1 MILNCLLIIQHGV
14 IIIVMVNECKKEMVS
29 IDIAS
34 RILKHKKVVVMAFI
48 VIAVISAIV
57 QFSVSV
63 NYNMVDYLPDDA
75 QSTTAMDVMEE
86 EFEGSVPNTRVM
98 IDDVTV
104 QEALQVKE
112 ELAAID
118 GVNDVT
124 WLDDAID
131 IKTPLEI
138 ADKDTVETYYK
149 DDKAIISF
157 SIRDGDEVAIT
168 DRIYELI
175 GEENAMAGEALDTA
189 ISQKMAGSESMYAAA
204 LLVPIIIL
212 ILIVSTTSWLE
223 PVFFLTAIGVSVL
236 INLGTNI
243 FIGEVSFITQSVAPI
258 LQLAVSLDYAIFL
271 LHSFGDYRQKH
282 TDPVEAMQ
290 LAMKKS
296 FPAIAASAATT
307 FFGFMALT
315 FMNFEIGA
323 DLGLNLVK
331 GIVLS
336 FISVM
341 VFLPAL
347 TVMFYKWID
356 KTQHKLLL
364 PNFNKIGSSVVKI
377 RIPVLIL
384 VFLMIVPA
392 FLAQS
397 NTNFTYGVG
406 EQPEQTRVGSDKI
419 KVEETFGKYTPM
431 VLLVPKGNVAKEEE
445 LVEELES
452 FGSVTSVLAYVN
464 TIGSAIP
471 PEYLDE
477 SITDQFY
484 SDNYSRIILHTN
496 AGTEGD
502 KAFSLVESVQ
512 DTAASYYG
520 DDAYS
525 LGESVTLYDMKHIVQ
540 KDNTLVNLLTIIA
553 IAIVLLVTFRS
564 VSIPLVLLLTIQ
576 SAVWINL
583 AIPYFT
589 DSSLVYVGYLIVSTV
604 QLAAT
609 VDYAILLMEAYKEN
623 RKEMSA
629 FRAINKTIDEKIFS
643 IAISASIL
651 SSVGFILWLTSSNP
665 IVGSIGLLLGRGA
678 LLAFIMVICFLP
690 AMLLVFDKVIDKTT
704 WKANFSK
711 K

>member
-1 MILNCLLIIQHGV
+1 
-14 IIIVMVNECKKEMVS
+14 MVS
-29 IDIAS
+29 INIPA
-34 RILKHKKVVVMAFI
+34 RILKHKKAV
-48 VIAVISAIV
+48 VIAFMIVAVLSAIA
-57 QFSVSV
+57 QFFVSV
-63 NYNMVDYLPDDA
+63 NYNMADYLPDDA
-75 QSTTAMDVMEE
+75 QSTTAMEIMEE
-86 EFEGSVPNTRVM
+86 EFEGSVANTRVM
-98 IDDVTV
+98 INDVTV
-104 QEALQVKE
+104 QEALEVKE
-112 ELAAID
+112 KLAAID

-131 IKTPLEI
+131 TKTPLEI
-138 ADKDTVETYYK
+138 ADQDTVETYYK
-149 DDKAIISF
+149 DNKAIISF
-157 SIRDGDEVAIT
+157 SIQEGKEVELT
-168 DRIYELI
+168 NEVYELI

-243 FIGEVSFITQSVAPI
+243 FLGEVSFITQSVAPI

-271 LHSFGDYRQKH
+271 LHSFSEYRQKVA
-282 TDPVEAMQ
+282 DPGKAMQ
-290 LAMKKS
+290 FAIKKS

-323 DLGLNLVK
+323 DLGVNLVK

-347 TVMFYKWID
+347 TLLFYKWID
-356 KTQHKLLL
+356 KTQHKQLL
-364 PNFNKIGSSVVKI
+364 PSFKNIGSRVVKV
-377 RIPVLIL
+377 RVPMLIL
-384 VFLMIVPA
+384 VFIIIVPA

-397 NTNFTYGVG
+397 NTDFTYGTG
-406 EQPEQTRVGSDKI
+406 DQPEDTRAGSDKI
-419 KVEETFGKYTPM
+419 QIENTFGKYTPM
-431 VLLVPKGNVAKEEE
+431 VLLVPKGDVAKEEK
-445 LVEELES
+445 LVEELENLDP
-452 FGSVTSVLAYVN
+452 VTSVLSYVN
-464 TIGSAIP
+464 TVGAVIP
-471 PEYLDE
+471 REYLDQ
-477 SITDQFY
+477 SITEQFY

-502 KAFSLVESVQ
+502 EAFSLVESVQ
-512 DTAASYYG
+512 DKAAAYYG

-525 LGESVTLYDMKHIVQ
+525 LGESVTLYDMKQVVQ
-540 KDNTLVNLLTIIA
+540 KDNKLVNWLTIIA
-553 IAIVLLVTFRS
+553 IAIVLMLTFKS
-564 VSIPLVLLLTIQ
+564 ISIPLVLLLTIQ
-576 SAVWINL
+576 SSVWINL
-583 AIPYFT
+583 AVPYFSN
-589 DSSLVYVGYLIVSTV
+589 SSLVYVGYLIISTV

-623 RKEMSA
+623 RKDMTA
-629 FRAINKTIDEKIFS
+629 LKAIKKTIDEKIFS

-651 SSVGFILWLTSSNP
+651 SSVGFILWITSTNP

-678 LLAFIMVICFLP
+678 LLAFIMVIFLLP
-690 AMLLVFDKVIDKTT
+690 AILLVFDKVIDKTT
-704 WKANFSK
+704 WKAGFYK

>member
-1 MILNCLLIIQHGV
+1 MG
-14 IIIVMVNECKKEMVS
+14 S
-29 IDIAS
+29 IDIAA
-34 RILKHKKVVVMAFI
+34 RILKHKKQIVIAFMI
-48 VIAVISAIV
+48 IAVISAIV
-57 QFSVSV
+57 QSFVSV

-75 QSTTAMDVMEE
+75 QSTTAMEIMEK
-86 EFEGSVPNTRVM
+86 EFEGSIPNTRVM
-98 IDDVTV
+98 INDVTV
-104 QEALQVKE
+104 QEALQVKVN
-112 ELAAID
+112 LAAID
-118 GVNDVT
+118 GVNNVM

-131 IKTPLEI
+131 IKMPLEI

-168 DRIYELI
+168 DAIYELV
-175 GEENAMAGEALDTA
+175 GEENAMSGAALDTA
-189 ISQKMAGSESMYAAA
+189 LAQKMAGSESMYAAA

-212 ILIVSTTSWLE
+212 ILVVSTSSWLE

-271 LHSFGDYRQKH
+271 LHSFSDYRQKLIS
-282 TDPVEAMQ
+282 PEEAMR

-315 FMNFEIGA
+315 FMNFEIGS

-331 GIVLS
+331 GIFLS

-356 KTQHKLLL
+356 KTQHKPLL
-364 PNFNKIGSSVVKI
+364 PSFKKIGNSVVKI
-377 RIPVLIL
+377 RIAVLIL

-392 FLAQS
+392 FLAQN
-397 NTNFTYGVG
+397 NTNFTYGTG
-406 EQPEQTRVGSDKI
+406 DQPEETRAGSDKI
-419 KVEETFGKYTPM
+419 QVEKTFGKYTPM
-431 VLLVPKGNVAKEEE
+431 VLLVPKGDVAKEEE
-445 LVEELES
+445 LVQELETLEP
-452 FGSVTSVLAYVN
+452 VTSVFSYVN
-464 TIGSAIP
+464 IVSSVIP
-471 PEYLDE
+471 PEYLEE
-477 SITDQFY
+477 SITEQFY

-502 KAFSLVESVQ
+502 KAFSLVERVQ
-512 DTAASYYG
+512 ETAAGYYG

-525 LGESVTLYDMKHIVQ
+525 LGESVTLYDMKDVVQ
-540 KDNTLVNLLTIIA
+540 KDNKLVNWLTIIA
-553 IAIVLLVTFRS
+553 IATVLLVTFKS
-564 VSIPLVLLLTIQ
+564 ISIPLVLLLTIQ
-576 SAVWINL
+576 SSVWINL
-583 AIPYFT
+583 SVPYFT
-589 DSSLVYVGYLIVSTV
+589 DSSLIYVGYLIVSTV

-623 RKEMSA
+623 RKEMTA
-629 FRAINKTIDEKIFS
+629 LKAIKKTIDEKIFS

-678 LLAFIMVICFLP
+678 LLAFIMVVFFLP
-690 AMLLVFDKVIDKTT
+690 AMLLVFDKVINKTT
-704 WKANFSK
+704 WKANFYK

>member
-1 MILNCLLIIQHGV
+1 
-14 IIIVMVNECKKEMVS
+14 MVS
-29 IDIAS
+29 IDIAA
-34 RILKHKKVVVMAFI
+34 RIIKHNKIV
-48 VIAVISAIV
+48 VIAFMVIAAISAIS
-57 QFSVSV
+57 QSFVSV

-75 QSTTAMDVMEE
+75 PSTEAMEVMEQ
-86 EFEGSVPNTRVM
+86 EFDGAVPDTRVM
-98 IDDVTV
+98 INDVTV
-104 QEALQVKE
+104 QEALQMKE
-112 ELAAID
+112 KLGAID
-118 GVNDVT
+118 GVEDVT

-131 IKTPLEI
+131 IKTPLEL
-138 ADKDTVETYYK
+138 ADTETVEAYYK
-149 DDKAIISF
+149 DDKAIFSF

-168 DRIYELI
+168 NNIYELI

-189 ISQKMAGSESMYAAA
+189 ISQEMAGSESLYAAA

-212 ILIVSTTSWLE
+212 ILVVSTTSWLE
-223 PVFFLTAIGVSVL
+223 PLFFLTAIGISVL

-243 FIGEVSFITQSVAPI
+243 FFGEVSFITQSVAPI

-271 LHSFGDYRQKH
+271 LHSFSDYRKKVD
-282 TDPVEAMQ
+282 DPAEAMR
-290 LAMKKS
+290 LAIKKS

-315 FMNFEIGA
+315 FMNFQIGS

-336 FISVM
+336 FLSVM
-341 VFLPAL
+341 IFLPAL

-356 KTQHKLLL
+356 KTQHKPLL
-364 PNFNKIGSSVVKI
+364 PSMKKIGNRVVKV
-377 RIPVLIL
+377 RIPVLLL
-384 VFLMIVPA
+384 VFLLIIPA

-397 NTNFTYGVG
+397 HTTFTYGAG
-406 EQPEQTRVGSDKI
+406 DQPEQTRAGSDKI
-419 KVEETFGKYTPM
+419 EVEETFGKYTSM
-431 VLLVPKGNVAKEEE
+431 VLLVPKGDVAKEEDI
-445 LVEELES
+445 VQDLEK
-452 FGSVTSVLAYVN
+452 FGAVTSVLSYVN
-464 TIGSAIP
+464 TVSAAIP

-477 SITDQFY
+477 SITEQFY
-484 SDNYSRIILHTN
+484 SENYSRIILHTD
-496 AGTEGD
+496 AGPEGEA
-502 KAFSLVESVQ
+502 AFSLVESVQ
-512 DTAASYYG
+512 ETAASYYG

-525 LGESVTLYDMKHIVQ
+525 LGESVTLYDMRNVVQ
-540 KDNTLVNLLTIIA
+540 DDNKLVNLLTIIA
-553 IAIVLLVTFRS
+553 IAIVLLVSFKS

-583 AIPYFT
+583 SVPYFT
-589 DSSLVYVGYLIVSTV
+589 DTPLVYVGYLIVSTV

-609 VDYAILLMEAYKEN
+609 VDYAILLMEAYKDH

-629 FRAINKTIDEKIFS
+629 LEAIKKTIDEKIFS

-651 SSVGFILWLTSSNP
+651 SSVGFILWITSSNP

-678 LLAFIMVICFLP
+678 LLAFIMVLLFLP

-704 WKANFSK
+704 WRANFFK